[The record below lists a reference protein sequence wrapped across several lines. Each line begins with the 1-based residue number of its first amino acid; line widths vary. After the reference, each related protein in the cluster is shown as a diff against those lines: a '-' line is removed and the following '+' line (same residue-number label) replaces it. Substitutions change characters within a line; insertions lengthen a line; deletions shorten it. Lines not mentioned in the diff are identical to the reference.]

1 MRVLPHLLLY
11 QLGLAQ
17 AQTPAF
23 PGEITCILRHAAG
36 RRRLVEIGVFH
47 GWMTRRLREVMA
59 ADGILYA
66 VDPFF
71 RGRLGFSAHR
81 VIARQEVSRVPNGRV
96 QWMRCTGAEAGRLH
110 AAANEPPVDFVFVD
124 ADNTYEGRK
133 GDWDAWSGRVAPG
146 GVMLL
151 HASQS
156 SPTYNIDHAGSV
168 HHTRDVALMDPRYT
182 LAESVD
188 NLVVLRRGA

>member
-81 VIARQEVSRVPNGRV
+81 VIARQEVSRVPNEIGRAHV
-96 QWMRCTGAEAGRLH
+96 
-110 AAANEPPVDFVFVD
+110 
-124 ADNTYEGRK
+124 
-133 GDWDAWSGRVAPG
+133 
-146 GVMLL
+146 
-151 HASQS
+151 
-156 SPTYNIDHAGSV
+156 
-168 HHTRDVALMDPRYT
+168 
-182 LAESVD
+182 
-188 NLVVLRRGA
+188 

>member
-1 MRVLPHLLLY
+1 MRVLSHLLLY

-23 PGEITCILRHAAG
+23 PDEITCILRHARG
-36 RRRLVEIGVFH
+36 KRRLVEIGVFH

-59 ADGILYA
+59 PDGILFA
-66 VDPFF
+66 IDPFF
-71 RGRLGFSAHR
+71 RGRLGFSAHQM
-81 VIARQEVSRVPNGRV
+81 IARREVSRVSNGTV
-96 QWMRCTGAEAGRLH
+96 KWMRCTGAEAGRRH
-110 AAANEPPVDFVFVD
+110 AAANEPHVQFVFVD
-124 ADNTYEGRK
+124 ADNTFDARK

-146 GVMLL
+146 GVILL

-168 HHTRDVALMDPRYT
+168 HHTRDVALKDPRYT

-188 NLVVLRRGA
+188 NLVVLLRRG